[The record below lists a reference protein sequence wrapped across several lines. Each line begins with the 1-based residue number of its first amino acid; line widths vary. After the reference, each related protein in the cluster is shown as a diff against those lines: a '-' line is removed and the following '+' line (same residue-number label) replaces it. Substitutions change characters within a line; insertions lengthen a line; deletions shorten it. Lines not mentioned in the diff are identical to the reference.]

1 MLARRLLCGGG
12 GGALRRVEQL
22 GGGLELARHAVAR
35 AGGGAQPRLHLLERR
50 GVARVRLVL
59 SSLDLADASLAIYDA
74 ANLTDA
80 AAPTAVA
87 LQPAAIGA
95 PYLPTTGGP

>member
-1 MLARRLLCGGG
+1 M
-12 GGALRRVEQL
+12 
-22 GGGLELARHAVAR
+22 
-35 AGGGAQPRLHLLERR
+35 
-50 GVARVRLVL
+50 RLVL

-95 PYLPTTGGP
+95 PCLPTTGGP

>member
-1 MLARRLLCGGG
+1 M
-12 GGALRRVEQL
+12 
-22 GGGLELARHAVAR
+22 
-35 AGGGAQPRLHLLERR
+35 
-50 GVARVRLVL
+50 RLVL
-59 SSLDLADASLAIYDA
+59 SSLDLADASLAIYDV